1 MKENIKLAQSEREGG
16 EQLTTKSK
24 NLHVV
29 KHQKKKATKKIRN
42 LSFYIKNALFHRD
55 L

>member
-1 MKENIKLAQSEREGG
+1 MKENIKLAQKERGGG

-29 KHQKKKATKKIRN
+29 KHQKK
-42 LSFYIKNALFHRD
+42 
-55 L
+55 